1 MQVVP
6 KPDHVYRRTD
16 NLQLI
21 GPEGFDADPCDLDV
35 IRALECGDLVATA
48 ATAAAAPDT
57 ADAEAAS
64 TAKKR

>member
-1 MQVVP
+1 MHVVP

-16 NLQLI
+16 TLQLV

-35 IRALECGDLVATA
+35 IRALECGDLAPVE
-48 ATAAAAPDT
+48 AAAAPDA
-57 ADAEAAS
+57 ADADGAA